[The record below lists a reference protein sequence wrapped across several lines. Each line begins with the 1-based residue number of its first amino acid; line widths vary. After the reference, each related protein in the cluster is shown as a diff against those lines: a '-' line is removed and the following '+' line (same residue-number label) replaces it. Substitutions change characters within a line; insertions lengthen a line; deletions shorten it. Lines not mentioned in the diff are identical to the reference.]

1 MRSVFYWRILIVSI
15 IALLLANVILL
26 AAYTYVGK
34 NTYISIEMANLEP
47 EAEVTRQIYEEY
59 KNGNMEEAAFQR
71 LIEKQTLASESAI
84 MIADELGK
92 PLIVRNIGSTVD
104 MQDFGEYY
112 RAEIQNILRGQ
123 TVENN
128 DLKLLNGETA
138 VSVGIPVRDA
148 DGNVSGGILVIKQIQ
163 RIQSAFNQLNNVL
176 TGTIFAIMPVVM
188 LLVAISTS
196 RLSKPL
202 HEMSNAAIEM
212 SKGHFDVRANER
224 ASGEIGILARA
235 LNTLCDNLAQTI
247 YQLQSEKR
255 QLNQLL
261 SSFTDGVA
269 AIDNIGCLTHYNPA
283 LMKMF
288 GAVEVKVPMDLVPD
302 ESIWELFRTVYDSR
316 EPASMHYTLPN
327 ERTLWITIVPVT
339 DEAGECTGV
348 VGLFKDVTD
357 LERLEK
363 TRRDYVANVSH
374 ELRTPLTAVRGLLEP
389 LSDGMI
395 TDEETKQRY
404 YRIMLREVVRLS
416 RLITDMLELSRLQS
430 GTEHMELHAVN
441 LTELLQDTRQNYL
454 NEAAQRGINLRLE
467 LEEIPFA
474 MTDEDRVEQ
483 LLVIL
488 IDNAM
493 HYTPEGGSITIRA
506 AETAGER
513 ILVTVA
519 DTGCGIDPNDLPH
532 VFERFFKT
540 DRSRKEGGTGLGLSI
555 AKQIIDKLGEN
566 IYVESRPGEG
576 TSFHFT
582 LKNYISNAIAL
593 GPVGADVVI
602 QDDGTTVY
610 RRQERGSQDAPYEVI
625 PKRQHEKKI
634 DKGNKSAKQPNEKN
648 SKKR

>member
-1 MRSVFYWRILIVSI
+1 
-15 IALLLANVILL
+15 
-26 AAYTYVGK
+26 
-34 NTYISIEMANLEP
+34 
-47 EAEVTRQIYEEY
+47 
-59 KNGNMEEAAFQR
+59 
-71 LIEKQTLASESAI
+71 
-84 MIADELGK
+84 
-92 PLIVRNIGSTVD
+92 
-104 MQDFGEYY
+104 
-112 RAEIQNILRGQ
+112 
-123 TVENN
+123 
-128 DLKLLNGETA
+128 
-138 VSVGIPVRDA
+138 
-148 DGNVSGGILVIKQIQ
+148 
-163 RIQSAFNQLNNVL
+163 
-176 TGTIFAIMPVVM
+176 
-188 LLVAISTS
+188 
-196 RLSKPL
+196 
-202 HEMSNAAIEM
+202 
-212 SKGHFDVRANER
+212 
-224 ASGEIGILARA
+224 
-235 LNTLCDNLAQTI
+235 
-247 YQLQSEKR
+247 
-255 QLNQLL
+255 
-261 SSFTDGVA
+261 
-269 AIDNIGCLTHYNPA
+269 
-283 LMKMF
+283 
-288 GAVEVKVPMDLVPD
+288 VEVKVPMDLVPD

-327 ERTLWITIVPVT
+327 ERALWITIVPVT

-395 TDEETKQRY
+395 TDEETRQRY
-404 YRIMLREVVRLS
+404 YRIMLREVIRLS

-625 PKRQHEKKI
+625 PKRQHEKKS
-634 DKGNKSAKQPNEKN
+634 DKGSKSVKQPNEK
-648 SKKR
+648 STKKR

>member
-34 NTYISIEMANLEP
+34 NTYVSIEMANLEP
-47 EAEVTRQIYEEY
+47 EAEVTRQVFEEY
-59 KNGNMEEAAFQR
+59 KNGNMNEEAFQR
-71 LIEKQTLASESAI
+71 FIEKQTLASESAI

-92 PLIVRNIGSTVD
+92 PFIVRNNGSTVE

-128 DLKLLNGETA
+128 DLKLLNGESA
-138 VSVGIPVRDA
+138 VSVGIPVRDSHGYVTGA
-148 DGNVSGGILVIKQIQ
+148 ILVIKQIQ

-188 LLVAISTS
+188 LLVAFSTN

-202 HEMSNAAIEM
+202 HDMSNAAIEM
-212 SKGHFDVRANER
+212 SKGKFNVRANER
-224 ASGEIGILARA
+224 VSGEIGILARA

-288 GAVEVKVPMDLVPD
+288 GSVEVKVPMDLVPD
-302 ESIWELFRTVYDSR
+302 ESIWELFRSVYDSQ
-316 EPASMHYTLPN
+316 EPASLHYTLPN
-327 ERTLWITIVPVT
+327 ERALWITIVPVT

-395 TDEETKQRY
+395 TDEETRQRY
-404 YRIMLREVVRLS
+404 YRIMLREVIRLS

-441 LTELLQDTRQNYL
+441 LTELLQDTRQNYA
-454 NEAAQRGINLRLE
+454 NEAAQRGIALKLD
-467 LEEIPFA
+467 LDEIPFA

-493 HYTPEGGSITIRA
+493 RYTPEGGSITISA
-506 AETAGER
+506 AQTKGER
-513 ILVTVA
+513 ILVSVS
-519 DTGCGIDPNDLPH
+519 DTGCGIAPEDLPH

-566 IYVESRPGEG
+566 IYVESTPGMG
-576 TSFHFT
+576 TGFHFT

-593 GPVGADVVI
+593 GPVGAVVI
-602 QDDGTTVY
+602 HDDAPEFVNTSA
-610 RRQERGSQDAPYEVI
+610 RNMQDAPYEVL
-625 PKRQHEKKI
+625 PKKQSDKKSGKSDERNRHSRDKSEKRK
-634 DKGNKSAKQPNEKN
+634 
-648 SKKR
+648 